1 MPRPLARPSLV
12 LLLVACSVRAPELD
26 PGPPL
31 LLGRLSP
38 RAAAE
43 LERCV
48 RHEVDTKDL
57 GALSIAV
64 VDGGSVTWAMGYGW
78 IDPERAPEPGRATAE
93 DVEQCAARVD
103 TLYRVGSVTKLFT
116 DVALMRL
123 VEEGRVRLDAP
134 VRDYLPDFLPENPF
148 GGEITLRQLASH
160 RSGLVREPPVGSYFD
175 PDEPSLTK
183 TVKSLNRTR
192 LVAAPGTVTKYS
204 NAGLAVLG
212 RVIESVEGRPFADV
226 LRTRVLLPLG
236 LEDPRLAREPWMARR
251 TAHGRMWTYDGR
263 TFPAP
268 EFELSGMAPAGNL
281 YASMLD
287 LAKFATV
294 AMGTGAPAEP
304 LLARASW
311 EAMMQPTLAAD
322 GAPTGFG
329 IGFALGELDG
339 ARRCGHGGA
348 VYGFSTELAF
358 LPDERVAVAVAC
370 SLDVSNAVT
379 RRLADHALRVVLAAR
394 KGREIPRLEL
404 GEPVEPRA
412 AHDLVGHYRAESGE
426 TADLRMERGGLVL
439 EWRGLLRALRAHGE
453 ELRVDDR
460 HAFGPRVAPLP
471 GGELEIDGVPY
482 RRASA
487 ERPPPCPPELAPYLG
502 DYGWDHD
509 VLTVRE
515 RDGALEALIEWF
527 WLDRLTP
534 DGPDRFA
541 LPAGS
546 GLYPLEH
553 VTFERDGD
561 GAVTALQLGP
571 VRFPRRPESRGTFRI
586 EPLRPIAELAAAARA
601 LEAPTGIAPEG
612 RSVPSDLVDL
622 QRVVPDLRCD
632 VRYAGTDNFLGLPVY
647 PVARAFLQR
656 PAAEALARVQQD
668 LRQEGLALLVHD
680 AYRPWSVTR
689 VFWDATPPEL
699 RGFVADPSEGS
710 RHNRGCA
717 VDLSLFD
724 VLADAPVA
732 MPSGYDEFT
741 PRAYPAWPGGTSLQR
756 WLRDRLRSAMEREG
770 FEVYPQEWW
779 HFDFRGWEHYAI
791 ENQSLEAL

>member
-1 MPRPLARPSLV
+1 MPRSLARPSLA
-12 LLLVACSVRAPELD
+12 LLLVACAVRSPEVD

-64 VDGGSVTWAMGYGW
+64 VEGGNVTWAMGHGW
-78 IDPERAPEPGRATAE
+78 IDPDQVPEPGRATAA
-93 DVEQCAARVD
+93 DVEQGAARVD

-175 PDEPSLTK
+175 PGEPSLTK

-192 LVAAPGTVTKYS
+192 LVAAPGTLTKYS

-212 RVIESVEGRPFADV
+212 RVIESVEGRPFDEV
-226 LRTRVLLPLG
+226 LRDRVLRPLG
-236 LEDPRLAREPWMARR
+236 LDDPRLAREPWMARR
-251 TAHGRMWTYDGR
+251 TARGRMWTYDGR
-263 TFPAP
+263 VFAAP

-294 AMGTGAPAEP
+294 AMGTGPSAEP

-311 EAMMQPTLAAD
+311 EAMMQPTLADD
-322 GAPTGFG
+322 GTPTPFG

-379 RRLADHALRVVLAAR
+379 RRLADHALRVVQAAR
-394 KGREIPRLEL
+394 KGRDIPRLEL
-404 GEPVEPRA
+404 GAPIEPHALRG
-412 AHDLVGHYRAESGE
+412 LVGHYRAESGE
-426 TADLRMERGGLVL
+426 TADLREERDGLVL
-439 EWRGLLRALRAHGE
+439 EWRGMLRALRVHDNA
-453 ELRVDDR
+453 LRVDDR
-460 HAFGPRVAPLP
+460 HAFGTRVAPSP
-471 GGELEIDGVPY
+471 AGGIEIEGVPY
-482 RRASA
+482 LRASE
-487 ERPPPCPPELAPYLG
+487 ERPPPCRPEFEPYLG
-502 DYGWDHD
+502 DYGWDHN

-527 WLDRLTP
+527 WLDRLAP

-541 LPAGS
+541 LPAGA

-561 GAVTALQLGP
+561 GAVTALLLGQ
-571 VRFPRRPESRGTFRI
+571 VRFPRRASASGTFRI

-601 LEAPTGIAPEG
+601 LEAPTGIAPDA

-622 QRVVPDLRCD
+622 ARVVPDLRCD
-632 VRYAGTDNFLGLPVY
+632 IRYAGADNFLGLPVY

-656 PAAEALARVQQD
+656 PAAEALARVQRD
-668 LRQEGLALLVHD
+668 LEQEGLALLVHD

-699 RGFVADPSEGS
+699 RDFVADPAQGS

-717 VDLSLFD
+717 VDLTLFD
-724 VLADAPVA
+724 VLSGAPVE

-741 PRAYPAWPGGTSLQR
+741 PRAYPAWPGGSALQR
-756 WLRDRLRSAMEREG
+756 WMRDRLRSAMEQEG

-791 ENQSLEAL
+791 ENQSLESL